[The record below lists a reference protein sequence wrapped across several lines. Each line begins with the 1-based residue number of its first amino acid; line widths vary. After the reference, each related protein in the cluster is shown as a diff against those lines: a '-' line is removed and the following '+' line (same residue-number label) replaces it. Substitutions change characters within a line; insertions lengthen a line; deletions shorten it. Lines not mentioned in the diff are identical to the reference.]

1 MKGLSYVLEIL
12 LPRTCLVCGERLIAA
27 EKDICM
33 HCLADMP
40 LTYFWTLAHNPM
52 ADRFNH
58 NIQKGMEEG
67 GFEPYAY
74 AAALFFY
81 SEDTRYSN
89 IPKNIKYQ
97 GALNAGT
104 RFAAML
110 GQKIASTDH
119 FRDVDIIIPVPL
131 HWKRK
136 WDRGYNQAE
145 IIARGINSV
154 MNVHVR
160 TDLLVRRRRTQTQTK
175 LNIEEKAANVSGAFQ
190 AKALAIPSTVRHI
203 LLVDD
208 VFTTGSTLHACFVAL
223 RKVFPPSVRISI
235 ATLGFVGGA

>member
-1 MKGLSYVLEIL
+1 MKGLSHALDIL

-27 EKDICM
+27 EKDICL

-40 LTYFWTLAHNPM
+40 FTYFWTQAHNPM

-58 NIQKGMEEG
+58 NIQKGMEDS

-81 SEDTRYSN
+81 SEDTMYSN
-89 IPKNIKYQ
+89 IPKSIKYK
-97 GALNAGT
+97 GNISAG
-104 RFAAML
+104 RNFSAML
-110 GQKIASTDH
+110 GQRIAATDH
-119 FRDVDIIIPVPL
+119 FRDVNIIIPVPL

-136 WDRGYNQAE
+136 WERGYNQAE
-145 IIARGINSV
+145 IIARGISSV
-154 MNVHVR
+154 MDVQVR

-190 AKALAIPSTVRHI
+190 AKALASPPAVRHI

-208 VFTTGSTLHACFVAL
+208 VFTTGSTLTACFFAL
-223 RKVFPPSVRISI
+223 RKVFPPTVRISV
-235 ATLGFVGGA
+235 ATLGFVGEV